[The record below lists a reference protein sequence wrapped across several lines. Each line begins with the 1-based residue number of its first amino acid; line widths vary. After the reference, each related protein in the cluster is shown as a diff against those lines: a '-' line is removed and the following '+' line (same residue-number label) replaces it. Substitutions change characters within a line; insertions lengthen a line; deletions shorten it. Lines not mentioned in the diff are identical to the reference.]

1 MNETLNINEIFF
13 SIQGEGT
20 RAGLPCVFVRMQ
32 GCMLRCKWCDT
43 DYALELRE
51 IKNIM
56 SIEEI
61 INKIKSFNCNFVEL
75 TGGEP
80 LAQEN
85 TIILARILCELG
97 YEVAI
102 ETNGYSDISKLDSRV
117 IKIMDLK
124 CPASGMSKY
133 NNFENIKYITKNDE
147 VKFVIADEN
156 DFNWAIEIIQKFDLI
171 KKVNSILVSPAF
183 GLCEPKKLAEKV
195 LNSGLN
201 IRLQLQLHK
210 YIWEPNTR
218 GV

>member
-1 MNETLNINEIFF
+1 MEETLNINEIFY
-13 SIQGEGT
+13 SIQGEGSRT
-20 RAGLPCVFVRMQ
+20 GLPCVFVRMQ

-56 SIEEI
+56 TIEEI
-61 INKIKSFNCNFVEL
+61 INKIQSFNCNFVEL

-85 TIILARILCELG
+85 TVLLAKILCDLG
-97 YEVAI
+97 YQVAI
-102 ETNGYSDISKLDSRV
+102 ETNGYSDISKLDCRV

-124 CPASGMSKY
+124 CPDSGMSKF
-133 NNFENIKYITKNDE
+133 NNYENIKYLSHKDE
-147 VKFVIADEN
+147 VKFVIASDN
-156 DFNWAIEIIQKFDLI
+156 DFEWATEIIKKYDLTKI
-171 KKVNSILVSPAF
+171 VSYVFVSPAF
-183 GLCEPKKLAEKV
+183 GLYEPKKLAEKV
-195 LNSGLN
+195 LNCGLN